1 MKHRVHTGVHTGVT
15 EDETQVEEK
24 KQKQVKPTGQNGIKN
39 KAKQD
44 TGKKDKQKIKIKH
57 EKNHLINK

>member
-1 MKHRVHTGVHTGVT
+1 MKHRVHTG
-15 EDETQVEEK
+15 VEEK

-57 EKNHLINK
+57 EKNRLINK

>member
-1 MKHRVHTGVHTGVT
+1 MRNSRVKHSAHRSDWGWDTGRR
-15 EDETQVEEK
+15 K
-24 KQKQVKPTGQNGIKN
+24 KQKQVKPIGQNGIKN

-57 EKNHLINK
+57 KKNGLIYK

>member
-44 TGKKDKQKIKIKH
+44 KQKIKIKH
-57 EKNHLINK
+57 EKNRLINK